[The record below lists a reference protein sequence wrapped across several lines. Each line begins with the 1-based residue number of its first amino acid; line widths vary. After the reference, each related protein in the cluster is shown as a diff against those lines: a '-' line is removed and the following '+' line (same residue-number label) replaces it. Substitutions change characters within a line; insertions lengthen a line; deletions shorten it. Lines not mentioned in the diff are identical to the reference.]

1 MKVQK
6 PDRLTGQILLAI
18 GVIMILIPVIWSIL
32 ILAGTI
38 SFPIY
43 VATPI
48 VNSTDSNA
56 DLARVWADA
65 FPLYNTVPTIL
76 LFVVL
81 VYAGSIFMGEG
92 VGLIKEI
99 NWTLSG
105 TTGATEKT
113 EPEENQEPGP
123 KASKRARKEAT
134 EK

>member
-1 MKVQK
+1 MKIQK
-6 PDRLTGQILLAI
+6 PDRLVGQILLALGI
-18 GVIMILIPVIWSIL
+18 IMILIPIIWSII
-32 ILAGTI
+32 ILAGTV

-43 VATPI
+43 VSTPV
-48 VNSTDSNA
+48 VNGTDSNA

-65 FPLYNTVPTIL
+65 FPLYNTVPTFL

-81 VYAGSIFMGEG
+81 VYAGSVFMGKG

-105 TTGATEKT
+105 TTRATEKT
-113 EPEENQEPGP
+113 EPEKNQEPEP
-123 KASKRARKEAT
+123 KAPKRARKEAT